1 MASWRRITGI
11 AGLAVGAVA
20 AGAGAALAA
29 EKVAV
34 GRLRLRPDP
43 EADEPFGQLHG
54 RALTVV
60 ADDGVPLH
68 AEINGPDNAPVTV
81 IFCHGYTLS
90 QDVWHY
96 QRRDL
101 AATARLVFWDQ
112 RGHGGSG
119 QCSQESCTISQLGAD
134 LYAVLTAAAPG
145 PGPVVLVGHSMG
157 GMTIMALA
165 RQHPELF
172 GPKVT
177 GVVLISTS
185 AGGVDPTLWLPAPL
199 RPVARQAAT
208 PVLRGV
214 STGWRAGLTERVRQ
228 AGGDLAFLG
237 TRYIAF
243 GDSTVSPS
251 VVEFL
256 EGIIRATPVA
266 VVAAFYVA
274 LLQHDERAAL
284 GVLGRVPV
292 TVLVGEGDRL
302 IPPAS
307 IEELAAGIPGAELVR
322 VPGAGHAVILERPE
336 FVNRAITELIARSA
350 AGTGSPANDTG
361 PRANGTAARSAPA

>member
-68 AEINGPDNAPVTV
+68 AEINGPDDAPVTV
-81 IFCHGYTLS
+81 VFCHGYTLS

-112 RGHGGSG
+112 RGHGRSG

-134 LYAVLTAAAPG
+134 LHAVLAAVAPG
-145 PGPVVLVGHSMG
+145 PTPVVLVGHSMG

-177 GVVLISTS
+177 GVVLISTL
-185 AGGVDPTLWLPAPL
+185 AGGVDPTVWLPAPL
-199 RPVARQAAT
+199 RPVARPVAS

-214 STGWRAGLTERVRQ
+214 STGRRAALTERVRR

-237 TRYIAF
+237 TRYVAF
-243 GDSTVSPS
+243 GDSVVSPA

-256 EGIIRATPVA
+256 ERIIRATPVG
-266 VVAAFYVA
+266 VVAAFYRA
-274 LLQHDERAAL
+274 LVQHDEWAAL
-284 GVLGRVPV
+284 GVLGRMPV
-292 TVLVGEGDRL
+292 TVITGELDRL
-302 IPPAS
+302 VPLARG
-307 IEELAAGIPGAELVR
+307 EDLAAEIPGAELVP

-336 FVNRAITELIARSA
+336 IVNRAITDLIARSA
-350 AGTGSPANDTG
+350 AGATASVTPA
-361 PRANGTAARSAPA
+361 